1 MKDINRNEV
10 KETLLGIIGSVLN
23 IDSNK
28 VTEEKELSMDLQIDS
43 LALYEIVVDVEEK
56 FSLRISNDEADDL
69 KTVGEAVDFVVRKLE
84 HS

>member
-10 KETLLGIIGSVLN
+10 KDTLLGIIGQVLN
-23 IDSNK
+23 IGADK

-56 FSLRISNDEADDL
+56 FALRISNDEADDL

-84 HS
+84 NS

>member
-10 KETLLGIIGSVLN
+10 KDTLLGIIGQVLN
-23 IDSNK
+23 VGADK

-69 KTVGEAVDFVVRKLE
+69 RTVGEAVDFIVKKLE